1 MGFFFLHSLFDNSL
15 LEYRKTTQFC
25 TLILHPKTLVSLFL
39 SSNSFLGGGGWFLL
53 IVVREVLSPWLVD
66 GCLLSGS
73 LQVTVPLCVYH
84 CVLVFPFYKDTTPI
98 G

>member
-1 MGFFFLHSLFDNSL
+1 MGFFFLNSLCDNSL

-25 TLILHPKTLVSLFL
+25 IILHPKTLVSLFL
-39 SSNSFLGGGGWFLL
+39 SSNSFLAGGGWFLL